1 MMNETNSEVKMFD
14 IYCYDEDTGSCVGVS
29 PMVPEDRYKAMAE
42 EFHRQ
47 GMAVKVVDLEDGVI
61 VYTLG

>member
-1 MMNETNSEVKMFD
+1 MNETNSEVKMFD
-14 IYCYDEDTGSCVGVS
+14 IYTYNEDDGRCIGIHRMI
-29 PMVPEDRYKAMAE
+29 PKARYKALAE

>member
-1 MMNETNSEVKMFD
+1 MINETNLESRLFD
-14 IYCYDEDTGSCVGVS
+14 IYTYDEDDGRCIGIHR
-29 PMVPEDRYKAMAE
+29 MIPEDAYKAMAE

>member
-1 MMNETNSEVKMFD
+1 MINETNLESGLFD
-14 IYCYDEDTGSCVGVS
+14 IYTYDEDDGRCIGIHR
-29 PMVPEDRYKAMAE
+29 MIPEDRYKALAE
-42 EFHRQ
+42 EFYRQ